1 MQLTRLVGECEKGT
15 CPTVYGVDG
24 TGDLIVQGYVVDD
37 PEVLAAIGLP
47 AGEVAV
53 RVPASL
59 IRRLADA
66 HLG

>member
-24 TGDLIVQGYVVDD
+24 TGDLIVQGCVVED
-37 PEVLAAIGLP
+37 PEALEAIRLP
-47 AGEVAV
+47 DGEAAV